1 MEIPLVSYLIWCCCR
16 YHGIVQVNKEAY
28 ESCDLQGGVV
38 RQWAPPGQDGR
49 VTIDLPSGQVY
60 YFIDT
65 VPGNCELGHKM
76 NVSVCLSYIS

>member
-1 MEIPLVSYLIWCCCR
+1 M
-16 YHGIVQVNKEAY
+16 NKDAY

-38 RQWAPPGQDGR
+38 RQWAPPGSNGL

-76 NVSVCLSYIS
+76 NVSIKCSVVYEYHIW